1 EMKKEIMI
9 NIKPSIRSRSINS
22 LVKLLFENDSNNDRR
37 IIFNFLISDFAD
49 LDDFYKLDFI
59 KLKKDFAFNNTF
71 DLALTLDLS
80 GFSYEFRSGIYES
93 EIFPTTLCF
102 KNIKK
107 TSRILISALTAIDE
121 KVLEDGL
128 KDYFKSLYLTWLVIP
143 SLYIRPI
150 NLSLKFG
157 CLCDNCP
164 FFKNAEELKRIIRL
178 HKDASKFLK
187 NKIKRLEKKR
197 NIVKDVVVYSPKV
210 SISSVREYIADA
222 DEYIELE
229 DVETDKLKIRN
240 RMPGSERKEIGTEF
254 DNYNFSELSK
264 VISDITQKVLEDE
277 KFRSWSTYKNLRMM
291 EYNIQIFQLLN
302 DILNGFTFGKE
313 MDTGFLISATP
324 LTIKT
329 FVPIEII
336 TYDFLEIFSTTLSKN
351 IIEMSNSII
360 IDINIAKHLSEY
372 ILLKYLRNYI
382 GPIGLINYINFKR
395 FINSVNQTVE
405 LAEKNENSNF
415 TISHIGSKYT
425 KEFINRVRSL

>member
-1 EMKKEIMI
+1 MKKEIMI

>member
-1 EMKKEIMI
+1 MRKEIMI

-22 LVKLLFENDSNNDRR
+22 LVKLLFGDNSNNDRR

-59 KLKKDFAFNNTF
+59 KLKKDFSFNNTLDF
-71 DLALTLDLS
+71 TLTLDLS
-80 GFSYEFRSGIYES
+80 GFSYEFKSGIYES

-157 CLCDNCP
+157 CLCDDCP

-210 SISSVREYIADA
+210 NISSVREYIADA

-229 DVETDKLKIRN
+229 DVETDKLKIKN
-240 RMPGSERKEIGTEF
+240 RMPRSERKEIGIEF
-254 DNYNFSELSK
+254 DNYDFSELSK

-277 KFRSWSTYKNLRMM
+277 RFRSWSTYKNLRMM

-302 DILNGFTFGKE
+302 DILDGFTFGKE